1 MKSRVGWRINNGD
14 VACAVALKTGGEL
27 GQVDIKF
34 RINLTFYM
42 SLEEEYEAE
51 CGEDQS

>member
-1 MKSRVGWRINNGD
+1 
-14 VACAVALKTGGEL
+14 
-27 GQVDIKF
+27 VDIKF

-42 SLEEEYEAE
+42 SLKEEYEAE